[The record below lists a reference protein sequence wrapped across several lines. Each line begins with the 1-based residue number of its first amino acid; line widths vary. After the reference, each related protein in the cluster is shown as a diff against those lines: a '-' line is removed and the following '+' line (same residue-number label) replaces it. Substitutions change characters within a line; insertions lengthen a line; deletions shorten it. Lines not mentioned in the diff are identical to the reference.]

1 VTGPAKPLLFGYVRV
16 RALAAGV
23 GPADIG
29 ARFDSFATREGYR
42 LAAVYVDQ
50 AHTAPAGFGALIE
63 AVKRHQGRVI
73 AVPTLEHLVVLGHG
87 PCLDAFLRRA
97 TGAQVLVMEHEP

>member
-1 VTGPAKPLLFGYVRV
+1 MSGPAKPLLFGYVRV

-23 GPADIG
+23 RPADIG
-29 ARFDSFATREGYR
+29 ARFDAFATREGYR

-50 AHTAPAGFGALIE
+50 AHTAPSGFDALIE
-63 AVKRHQGRVI
+63 AVKRHRGRAI

-97 TGAQVLVMEHEP
+97 SGAQVLVMDHEP